1 MLDYSNFGSSRN
13 CQSSK
18 HWNACLSE
26 KLGHAPTAKRKF
38 SVMLSYASDWYA
50 QGAVNTLLYSLSDI

>member
-13 CQSSK
+13 CQSSE

-26 KLGHAPTAKRKF
+26 KLGHADKN
-38 SVMLSYASDWYA
+38 SVSCYPMKPYGMLKA
-50 QGAVNTLLYSLSDI
+50 